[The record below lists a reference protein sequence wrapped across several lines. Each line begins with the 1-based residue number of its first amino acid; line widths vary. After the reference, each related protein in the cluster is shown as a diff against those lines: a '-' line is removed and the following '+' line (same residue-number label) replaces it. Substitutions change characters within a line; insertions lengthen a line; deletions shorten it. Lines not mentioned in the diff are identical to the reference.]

1 MVEDISALGLRHAGY
16 AIPTEFMAPLV
27 SDAVE
32 VVRTMMTD
40 KNAEDRLHWSL
51 TLISKILGRTILEG
65 STIVMKST
73 NTNQE
78 KALKKAIS
86 VWPSGKRA
94 MVLSNMAVGTHSISP
109 LYWSIEN
116 GSRVVAKA
124 IVTDLLIIR
133 ADRDNYYY
141 GGDELY
147 TRHPEGPWQLRV
159 LRCDGALAHFQH
171 TGPCCSSYRQGWRIH
186 CFCLER

>member
-40 KNAEDRLHWSL
+40 KNAEDRLRWSL

-94 MVLSNMAVGTHSISP
+94 MVLSNMAVGAHSISP
-109 LYWSIEN
+109 L
-116 GSRVVAKA
+116 
-124 IVTDLLIIR
+124 
-133 ADRDNYYY
+133 
-141 GGDELY
+141 
-147 TRHPEGPWQLRV
+147 
-159 LRCDGALAHFQH
+159 
-171 TGPCCSSYRQGWRIH
+171 
-186 CFCLER
+186 

>member
-1 MVEDISALGLRHAGY
+1 
-16 AIPTEFMAPLV
+16 
-27 SDAVE
+27 
-32 VVRTMMTD
+32 MMTD
-40 KNAEDRLHWSL
+40 KNAEDGLRWSL

-124 IVTDLLIIR
+124 IVTDLLIFR

-147 TRHPEGPWQLRV
+147 TRHPEGIQRLCADAAGPFLYDDQSWQEEEELFGFISKSAKASHTAATSACEMFKHWRQ
-159 LRCDGALAHFQH
+159 ALDLLFQF
-171 TGPCCSSYRQGWRIH
+171 G
-186 CFCLER
+186 